1 MQCLD
6 RGHLHPRQ
14 WSQLVLIAG
23 LDDAVV
29 HVKRRELGT
38 GLIDDLA
45 SMRDHERAPDSAMN
59 DSGGDDGLAA
69 AGGRNDE
76 NLALAPPDQT
86 LELAQIFA
94 SWLHNC
100 HTPEFFLL
108 LICSR

>member
-1 MQCLD
+1 M
-6 RGHLHPRQ
+6 
-14 WSQLVLIAG
+14 
-23 LDDAVV
+23 
-29 HVKRRELGT
+29 HVECGELGA

-45 SMRDHERAPDSAMN
+45 SMRDHERAPVGAM
-59 DSGGDDGLAA
+59 DDRRGDDGLAA